1 MHGPEDFAG
10 AFAHSCNSAFA
21 QIGLGLDKDAFRSL
35 ADSLYLNSRLDLEL
49 PTSKSSFDLDS
60 TTADALVMQTSIGQ
74 GDTLVTPMEMALI
87 ASAVANDGEMIKPR
101 YVDNIVSADGQA
113 VKTFYKESLGTVMSE
128 SEANTLTELMKGVVQ
143 SGTAVSLSDLP
154 YNIAGKT
161 GTAEIKQSKTD
172 TTGTELG
179 WFCVFTPQ
187 KNADRPILLLTMTE
201 DVKGRGGS
209 GYVVGKSKEVL
220 NYYFSRE

>member
-1 MHGPEDFAG
+1 VLRPRLRYQSDAKPEFWLEQAYTQDTA
-10 AFAHSCNSAFA
+10 
-21 QIGLGLDKDAFRSL
+21 
-35 ADSLYLNSRLDLEL
+35 RLIEE
-49 PTSKSSFDLDS
+49 
-60 TTADALVMQTSIGQ
+60 A
-74 GDTLVTPMEMALI
+74 MEQVI
-87 ASAVANDGEMIKPR
+87 ASPHGTGR
-101 YVDNIVSADGQA
+101 SAYREDI
-113 VKTFYKESLGTVMSE
+113 L
-128 SEANTLTELMKGVVQ
+128 L
-143 SGTAVSLSDLP
+143 
-154 YNIAGKT
+154 AGKT